1 MKIAIIGATGNVGRE
16 IIRLLEGS
24 AFAELHNK
32 PVLIASVVS
41 EGEEIPFGDSS
52 IEVQTFE
59 KANFNDVDVA
69 IFAAPK
75 EVSVR
80 YTPELLKKKVKI
92 IDLSSAYRSDEG
104 VPMVVH
110 AVNGESVDTDAEH
123 VSIADVATVQLATV
137 LKPIVEKSGLKRVM
151 STVLYPTSHSG
162 KMAMDE
168 LFRQSAALLGG
179 AGMDIEEGD
188 EFAHQVAFNVL
199 PQVGEFNGVH
209 TDAEMGLLLEL
220 NRVLEKPVPVL
231 ATAAYVPTFIG
242 VSQCVTLDL
251 EGVMSASEFKSLI
264 KDTHGVNLIDNPDK
278 EEYTTPYGSAET
290 SGIFVSRVRDQAL
303 CPGTVQFFMT
313 CDNLRAGAA
322 SEVLSR
328 LELMLHKK

>member
-1 MKIAIIGATGNVGRE
+1 MKLAIIGATGNVGRE
-16 IIRLLEGS
+16 IIRLLEAS
-24 AFAELHNK
+24 AFAEFHNT
-32 PVLIASVVS
+32 PVLIASSVS
-41 EGEEIPFGDSS
+41 EGEEIPFGDGTV
-52 IEVQTFE
+52 EVQTFD
-59 KANFNDVDVA
+59 KANLKDVEVA
-69 IFAAPK
+69 IFATPK
-75 EVSVR
+75 EVSLR
-80 YTPELLKKKVKI
+80 YTPELLEKKIKV

-110 AVNGESVDTDAEH
+110 FVNGQGVDVDAEH
-123 VSIADVATVQLATV
+123 VSIAGVATVQLATV
-137 LKPIVEKSGLKRVM
+137 LKPVVEKCGLKRVM
-151 STVLYPTSHSG
+151 STVLYPTSHAG

-199 PQVGEFNGVH
+199 PQVGDFNGAN

-231 ATAAYVPTFIG
+231 STAAYVPTFIG

-251 EGVMSASEFKSLI
+251 ESVMTAAEFKSLI
-264 KDTHGVNLIDNPDK
+264 KDTHGVNLLDSPEK
-278 EEYTTPYGSAET
+278 EEYTTPYGTAET

-303 CPGTVQFFMT
+303 CPGTIQFFMT

-322 SEVLSR
+322 SEVLHR
-328 LELMLHKK
+328 LEFMLNKK